1 MSQQSDP
8 VEAALQANDSVQLRC
23 ALGERLLLLGDAA
36 GALAQFEAGLL
47 LSPLSV
53 DALAGAAKAAE
64 LRGDSAR
71 ASAYRLAAASSQPPP
86 AAPLSPAAISIA
98 PTLSIAKPAPALS
111 RPPPAAPAAPADTP
125 SEPPLPIAPVRTSES
140 GELTEAGARPSLRLV
155 TDDDR
160 LLEQAP
166 PVTFADIGGMDEVKQ
181 RLTRSFLLPLR
192 NPELV
197 RRFGKSTGGG
207 LLLYGPPGCGK
218 TFLARAVAGEVGA
231 RFLNIGLSDVLD
243 MWLGE
248 SERKLHE
255 LFENARRHQPTLIFL
270 DEVDALGQRRSNLK
284 GAGRTLVNQLLSEMD
299 GMAGDNA
306 GVFFLAATNHPWDV
320 DPALRRPGRFD
331 RLVFVSPPD
340 ETARKTIFQLKL
352 AERPCASDVD
362 VAALAKQSAGFSG
375 ADVDGV
381 VRSAAEL
388 ALEESVATQ
397 REIDLDQKLLKRA
410 LRDARPS
417 TRAWFELARNH
428 AIYANEGG
436 TYDDLLAHLRGMG
449 LA

>member
-1 MSQQSDP
+1 MSNSTDP
-8 VEAALQANDSVQLRC
+8 VVRALSAALAAGDSLELRC
-23 ALGERLLLLGDAA
+23 ALGDRYLALGIGAD
-36 GALAQFEAGLL
+36 ALAQFEAGLM
-47 LSPLSV
+47 LSAASSA
-53 DALAGAAKAAE
+53 ALAGAVLAAE
-64 LRGDSAR
+64 LCGDTAR
-71 ASAYRLAAASSQPPP
+71 ASAYRLAAASVPPP
-86 AAPLSPAAISIA
+86 VVALASVTTLSP
-98 PTLSIAKPAPALS
+98 TPAPAPTPALA
-111 RPPPAAPAAPADTP
+111 PETAAAPASTPPRPALTTSGVPAPGK
-125 SEPPLPIAPVRTSES
+125 APRDSS
-140 GELTEAGARPSLRLV
+140 NHDGPSLRLV
-155 TDDDR
+155 SDDG
-160 LLEQAP
+160 LEAAP
-166 PVTFADIGGMDEVKQ
+166 QVTFANVGGMEEVKQ

-243 MWLGE
+243 MWMGE

-255 LFENARRHQPTLIFL
+255 LFENARRGRPTLIFL
-270 DEVDALGQRRSNLK
+270 DEVDALGQRRSNMK
-284 GAGRTLVNQLLSEMD
+284 GGAGRTLVNQLLSEMD
-299 GMAGDNA
+299 GMAGDNE

-340 ETARKTIFQLKL
+340 EIARRSIFLLKL
-352 AERPCASDVD
+352 ADRPCTQDIDVN
-362 VAALAKQSAGFSG
+362 ALGKLSNGFSG

-388 ALEESVATQ
+388 ALEESVAKG
-397 REIDLDQKLLKRA
+397 REIDIDQALLKRA
-410 LRDARPS
+410 LKDAKPS

-436 TYDDLLAHLRGMG
+436 TYDDLLAHLRTLG